1 MAGAEGRSE
10 AGEAQGE
17 EDDGA
22 EREEDVGVGVAL
34 SIHALTHSQ
43 SFQD

>member
-1 MAGAEGRSE
+1 MAGAEGRS
-10 AGEAQGE
+10 EAQGE

-22 EREEDVGVGVAL
+22 EREEDVGVRVTL
-34 SIHALTHSQ
+34 SCHALTHSQ